1 MTSKTI
7 TISKDVY
14 DKLKKMKRPDESF
27 TQVISRLVE
36 KKGDPAKIL
45 NFFQNLSNEE
55 EKRFKELADNLE
67 SITKNRKNIVMR
79 DLDV

>member
-1 MTSKTI
+1 MASKTI